1 MYWSIPANISCQILM
16 TINYFALTLKTY
28 SDISITEWFWLVIVV
43 SSCYRGIGCGILLWL
58 CFWWS
63 CMAIVYSWQP
73 CMDWWLRALSSYWA
87 LLLVTG
93 WTKTPDWKVNMAKL
107 QTQSM
112 QIYCATWHIAESM
125 HQFSVDYGNYFYI
138 FDWVCISFSISV
150 AQTSLVVQNSAV
162 ILCGVLLMAV
172 FQFKVQL
179 TTLYNGWLLVS
190 I

>member
-73 CMDWWLRALSSYWA
+73 CMDWWLRGLSSYWV

-107 QTQSM
+107 QNKE
-112 QIYCATWHIAESM
+112 HAELLCNITHYWKHASLLIM
-125 HQFSVDYGNYFYI
+125 TIIPTIFFFFLLNAIWIFFFLNFSGTDVVG
-138 FDWVCISFSISV
+138 CPE
-150 AQTSLVVQNSAV
+150 QCCHSLWCPSDGRFPV
-162 ILCGVLLMAV
+162 
-172 FQFKVQL
+172 
-179 TTLYNGWLLVS
+179 
-190 I
+190 